1 MSLSLTDGNL
11 RLFKFVPDEFVV
23 HLPRYPA
30 CGPASTGQ
38 RKHCSR
44 HKRLVL
50 QLELFR
56 VKRIA

>member
-1 MSLSLTDGNL
+1 MSLAEGYL
-11 RLFKFVPDEFVV
+11 RLFKFVPDEFAV
-23 HLPRYPA
+23 HLPRYSA
-30 CGPASTGQ
+30 CGLASTGQ
-38 RKHCSR
+38 RKHWSR

>member
-1 MSLSLTDGNL
+1 DL

-23 HLPRYPA
+23 HLPRYSA
-30 CGPASTGQ
+30 CGLVSTGQ
-38 RKHCSR
+38 RKHWSR
-44 HKRLVL
+44 HKRLVM

>member
-1 MSLSLTDGNL
+1 MSMSLAGDYL

-23 HLPRYPA
+23 HLPRYSA
-30 CGPASTGQ
+30 CGLASTGQ
-38 RKHCSR
+38 RKHWSR
-44 HKRLVL
+44 HKRLVM

>member
-1 MSLSLTDGNL
+1 MSLTEGYL

-23 HLPRYPA
+23 HLPRYSA
-30 CGPASTGQ
+30 CGLASTGQ
-38 RKHCSR
+38 RKHWSR
-44 HKRLVL
+44 HKRLVM

>member
-1 MSLSLTDGNL
+1 MTDGNL

-30 CGPASTGQ
+30 CGLASTGQ